1 MTKKPSVYIE
11 TSFVSYLTNRL
22 SNDYL
27 ISAHQRVTRDWW
39 ERRRQLFEL
48 CISQVVSQEIREGD
62 SQASSR
68 RVQAVRDI
76 TELELTPKAVEL
88 AKDFVKKGALPSKA
102 FNDALHVAIA
112 AINGIDYILTW
123 NCTHIA
129 NGEIIHVIMG
139 ICEEHEYKTPLI
151 FTPLELMGDE
161 SHE

>member
-1 MTKKPSVYIE
+1 MQKKPSVYIE
-11 TSFVSYLTNRL
+11 TSFISYLTNRL

-27 ISAHQRVTRDWW
+27 VSAHQRVTREWW
-39 ERRRQLFEL
+39 ERRRAFFDL
-48 CISQVVSQEIREGD
+48 CISQVVSQEIREGNLE
-62 SQASSR
+62 ASSR
-68 RVQAVRDI
+68 RVKAVEGI
-76 TELELTPKAVEL
+76 AELGLTPGAIEL

-129 NGEIIHVIMG
+129 NGEIIHVIIS
-139 ICEEHEYKTPLI
+139 ICEEHEYKTPMI